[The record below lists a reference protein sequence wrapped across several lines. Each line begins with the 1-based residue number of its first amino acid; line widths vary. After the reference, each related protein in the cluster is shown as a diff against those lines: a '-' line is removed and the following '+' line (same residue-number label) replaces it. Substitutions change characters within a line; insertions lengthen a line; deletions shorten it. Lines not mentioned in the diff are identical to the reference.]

1 MRRLLIASAIALL
14 AALVAATPAL
24 ACGGLVAPNGTVRL
38 VRTATLA
45 AYHQGVEHYVTSFRF
60 TGGGAEVGSIVP
72 LPGVPSEVERGGD
85 WTLQRLERE
94 TQSRR
99 GVAVAEAAALSTT
112 TADRAEVL
120 LEKRIDALDL
130 TVLKGGAV
138 AVGEWAKEHG
148 FALTPDAPEVL
159 AFYAARSP
167 IFLAARFDAKAARAL
182 GQGLGD
188 GTPIH
193 ITIPTRTPWVPI
205 RILALGREESEPVEA
220 DVYLLTDEE
229 PSLLGLAGLRQEQS
243 GEASD
248 SLLDDLRS
256 DKGMGWVPEEMWLTH
271 LAVDAPARLLDHD
284 LAISVDERA
293 PSRVDAGYDLTGVES
308 IAAEFPTPRSP
319 EGDEAPPLWPFV
331 AGTLALCTVTGLL
344 LRRRLG

>member
-1 MRRLLIASAIALL
+1 MRRLITASTVLVVAFLGL
-14 AALVAATPAL
+14 AGPAL

-38 VRTATLA
+38 LRTATLA
-45 AYHQGVEHYVTSFRF
+45 AYHQGVEHYITSFRF

-94 TQSRR
+94 TAQLR
-99 GVAVAEAAALSTT
+99 VAKLSAGAQTAAADGGS
-112 TADRAEVL
+112 AEVL
-120 LEKRIDALDL
+120 MERRFDALDL
-130 TVLKGGAV
+130 TVLKGGAEE
-138 AVGEWAKEHG
+138 VGRWAKEHG

-159 AFYAARSP
+159 AFYATRSP
-167 IFLAARFDAKAARAL
+167 IFLAARFDVEAARGL
-182 GQGLGD
+182 GQGVGD

-205 RILALGREESEPVEA
+205 RILALGRGEAEPVEA
-220 DVYLLTDEE
+220 DVYLLTGRR
-229 PSLLGLAGLRQEQS
+229 PSLLGLEGIRRGQS

-271 LAVDAPARLLDHD
+271 LTVDAPANVLDHD
-284 LAISVDERA
+284 LAISVEEGRL
-293 PSRVDAGYDLTGVES
+293 PSNLDAGYEL
-308 IAAEFPTPRSP
+308 AAAVQGPVI
-319 EGDEAPPLWPFV
+319 GDPPLYDTPPLWPFV
-331 AGTLALCTVTGLL
+331 VGTVALCTVVGVLV
-344 LRRRLG
+344 RRRVW

>member
-1 MRRLLIASAIALL
+1 MRRLLTASTVLI
-14 AALVAATPAL
+14 VAFLGFAGPAL

-38 VRTATLA
+38 LRTATLA

-99 GVAVAEAAALSTT
+99 AVAGAALSV
-112 TADRAEVL
+112 ASDKAESAQVL
-120 LEKRIDALDL
+120 MERRIDALDL
-130 TVLKGGAV
+130 TVLKGGA
-138 AVGEWAKEHG
+138 AEVGRWAKEHG

-167 IFLAARFDAKAARAL
+167 IFLAARFDVEAARGL
-182 GQGLGD
+182 GQGVGD

-205 RILALGREESEPVEA
+205 RILALGRGEAEPVEA
-220 DVYLLTDEE
+220 DVYLLTGRK
-229 PSLLGLAGLRQEQS
+229 PSLLGLEGITRGQS

-256 DKGMGWVPEEMWLTH
+256 DKGMGWMPEEMWLTH
-271 LAVDAPARLLDHD
+271 LTVDAPASLLDHD
-284 LAISVDERA
+284 LAISVEEGRA
-293 PSRVDAGYDLTGVES
+293 PSRLDAGYELAVAVPGPV
-308 IAAEFPTPRSP
+308 I
-319 EGDEAPPLWPFV
+319 GDPPAYDTPPLWPFV
-331 AGTLALCTVTGLL
+331 VGTVALGTVVGVLV
-344 LRRRLG
+344 RRRVS